1 MSKFHEEFFEDLRED
16 LLIRGKNSI
25 LYQYFY
31 KEKEEHP
38 FVKIKRSLYEL
49 QKGEFIRK
57 NAISQMQE
65 DLTENQSFK
74 KVLDELGEYPTQKGY
89 LNKEQQMF
97 WLENLYALLRK
108 PTNAQKAVRR
118 KSSEHICIDLLCEY
132 YEIKRMQIIQS
143 KGNRPLEM
151 ELQSIETFLADAEAA
166 LKKSKAGK
174 QRKEALRKAID
185 ELRYQPDMEHVIRV
199 KDQTLELYLYG
210 DVAQYLYNVGYPL
223 PRDDNSMLENIAPR
237 VKTIPVKLLD
247 FYQEQKARF
256 VHRGVSEIDKNNTED
271 FIDTMQ
277 EVYNFARDHELREA
291 VIPLQ
296 IDSES
301 GIGLYVL
308 GEEYLQ
314 IWGWNTEYRNP
325 QQAKI
330 AEILGESPCCYAIIY
345 FQNISV
351 SEENRYIWAPYT
363 LTDQTFISTC
373 QVNPREMI
381 FSDAKTALN
390 MYLGRINATSNEV
403 REDIYYYFREVN
415 QVELDESDINVNIKA
430 QFKKYF
436 PVKGQSE
443 VGLQEEIA
451 AVKKEQTIRKK
462 LFFSDRQE
470 KFEKA
475 IRK

>member
-1 MSKFHEEFFEDLRED
+1 MC
-16 LLIRGKNSI
+16 IRDS
-25 LYQYFY
+25 
-31 KEKEEHP
+31 
-38 FVKIKRSLYEL
+38 
-49 QKGEFIRK
+49 
-57 NAISQMQE
+57 
-65 DLTENQSFK
+65 
-74 KVLDELGEYPTQKGY
+74 
-89 LNKEQQMF
+89 
-97 WLENLYALLRK
+97 LYALLRK

-314 IWGWNTEYRNP
+314 IWGWNTEYRLSL
-325 QQAKI
+325 I
-330 AEILGESPCCYAIIY
+330 HI
-345 FQNISV
+345 
-351 SEENRYIWAPYT
+351 
-363 LTDQTFISTC
+363 
-373 QVNPREMI
+373 
-381 FSDAKTALN
+381 
-390 MYLGRINATSNEV
+390 
-403 REDIYYYFREVN
+403 
-415 QVELDESDINVNIKA
+415 
-430 QFKKYF
+430 
-436 PVKGQSE
+436 
-443 VGLQEEIA
+443 
-451 AVKKEQTIRKK
+451 
-462 LFFSDRQE
+462 
-470 KFEKA
+470 
-475 IRK
+475 